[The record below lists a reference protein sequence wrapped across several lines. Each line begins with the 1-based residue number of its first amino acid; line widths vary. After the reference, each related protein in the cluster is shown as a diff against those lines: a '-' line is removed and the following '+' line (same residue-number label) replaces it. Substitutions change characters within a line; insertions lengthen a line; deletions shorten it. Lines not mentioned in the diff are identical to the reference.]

1 MVKVGGMYVS
11 EGERYDN
18 VEQVDTRCIGRR
30 REEKKGCRGGGGGG
44 EEEGRGLKV
53 APERIESPVESKRG
67 RERETERERG
77 RDRAKRRKE

>member
-30 REEKKGCRGGGGGG
+30 REEKKGCREGEGG
-44 EEEGRGLKV
+44 RK
-53 APERIESPVESKRG
+53 RVE
-67 RERETERERG
+67 
-77 RDRAKRRKE
+77 D